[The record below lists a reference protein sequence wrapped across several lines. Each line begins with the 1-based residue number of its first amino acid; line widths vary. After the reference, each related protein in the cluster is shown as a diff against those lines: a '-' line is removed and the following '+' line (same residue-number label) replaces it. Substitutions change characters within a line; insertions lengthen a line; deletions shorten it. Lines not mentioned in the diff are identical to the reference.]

1 MGIDVK
7 YLGYEL
13 LRGGFRNWFLYLFRV
28 VNGTPFIVQP
38 LHDKLFACVQDV
50 IDGKTTRLN
59 INLCPR
65 SGKTTINIWLVVYA
79 LTYNPKSQII
89 YTSFNQDLLTQ
100 IAQQVASIMNH
111 PVYQAMYGQVFEQ
124 ETLDADPVDDFWHDY
139 LTQTTGK
146 VKFSNRKIMTPQGGI
161 VLFNS
166 IGASI
171 TGFGAGVRDSGGKF
185 AGGLFIDDADKPT
198 EIRSE
203 KIRKKTQTYFIE
215 TLLSRLN
222 NSNVPIVNTQQR
234 LHQDDLSGFLIQQ
247 YGFKV
252 FKMPLLDENGKCNL
266 GNQYTEDRIK
276 ELQVDTYVFSA
287 QYQQEPIM
295 LGGGVIKHAWWRFY
309 KDMADQPYRR
319 IFITADTAN
328 KTKEWN
334 DFTAI
339 GVWGLTQNRRLRL
352 LDLVHAKMEIPELQ
366 STMIALWDK
375 WKTGIGSC
383 RCSAIYIEDKASGTQ
398 VIQQLRRHGG
408 LPIMPVIPEKDKYT
422 RVQDAVPQ
430 IAAGNVE
437 LPESNMHPISHAL
450 IAEADAFS
458 GDMSHLHDDLVDMM
472 TMAVSQAFN
481 QRGYF

>member
-1 MGIDVK
+1 MELDIK

-13 LRGGFRNWFLYLFRV
+13 LRGGFRNWFLYLFRII
-28 VNGTPFIVQP
+28 NGTPFIVQP
-38 LHDKLFACVQDV
+38 LHDQLFACVQDV
-50 IDGKTTRLN
+50 IDGKNTRLN

-65 SGKTTINIWLVVYA
+65 SGKTTINIWLVVYS
-79 LTYNPKSQII
+79 LTINPKSQII
-89 YTSFNQDLLTQ
+89 YTSFNQDLLAQ
-100 IAQQVASIMNH
+100 IAQQVAAIMNH
-111 PVYQAMYGQVFEQ
+111 PVFNAMYGQVFTQ
-124 ETLDADPVDDFWHDY
+124 ESVDADPVDDFWHDY

-146 VKFSNRKIMTPQGGI
+146 IKFSNKKIQTPQGGV

-171 TGFGAGVRDSGGKF
+171 TGFGAGLRTDNVFG
-185 AGGLFIDDADKPT
+185 GGLFIDDPDKPT

-247 YGFKV
+247 YGFKT
-252 FKMPLLDENGKCNL
+252 FKMPLLDENGNCNL
-266 GNQYTEDRIK
+266 GNQYTEQRIK
-276 ELQVDTYVFSA
+276 ELQVDNYVFSA

-295 LGGGVIKHAWWRFY
+295 LGGGVIKHAWWRYY
-309 KDMADQPYRR
+309 KDMHDQPYRR

-339 GVWGLTQNRRLRL
+339 GVWGITNANRLRL
-352 LDLVHAKMEIPELQ
+352 LDMVHAKMEIPELQ
-366 STMIALWDK
+366 STILAVWDK
-375 WKTGIGSC
+375 WKMGIGSC
-383 RCSAIYIEDKASGTQ
+383 RCSALYVEDKASGTQ
-398 VIQQLRRHGG
+398 VIQQLRRVGG

-422 RVQDAVPQ
+422 RVLDVLPQ

-437 LPESNMHPISHAL
+437 LPESDQHPMTKEL
-450 IAEADAFS
+450 LMECDAFS
-458 GDMSHLHDDLVDMM
+458 ADDSHLHDDLVDMT
-472 TMAVSQAFN
+472 TMAITQQFTYK
-481 QRGYF
+481 GYF